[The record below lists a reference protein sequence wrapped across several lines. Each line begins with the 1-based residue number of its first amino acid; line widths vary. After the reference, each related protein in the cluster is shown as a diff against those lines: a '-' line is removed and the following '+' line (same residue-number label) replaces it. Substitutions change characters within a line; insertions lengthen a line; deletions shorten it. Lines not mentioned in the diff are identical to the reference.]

1 MAIKAKEKK
10 TTGIP
15 GLHLQRVRQGDKR
28 GPCIYQDQAADGAVH
43 TLRMYAGEMYQERM
57 IL

>member
-1 MAIKAKEKK
+1 MDRVKEKK

-28 GPCIYQDQAADGAVH
+28 GPCIYQDKETDRAAH
-43 TLRMYAGEMYQERM
+43 TFRMHAGKA
-57 IL
+57 

>member
-15 GLHLQRVRQGDKR
+15 GLYLQRVRQGDKR
-28 GPCIYQDQAADGAVH
+28 GSCVYQDKTTDGAAH
-43 TLRMYAGEMYQERM
+43 SLRMHAGKA
-57 IL
+57 

>member
-10 TTGIP
+10 TAGIP

-28 GPCIYQDQAADGAVH
+28 RPCIYQDQAADGAAH
-43 TLRMYAGEMYQERM
+43 TLRMHAGRKEKRR
-57 IL
+57 

>member
-1 MAIKAKEKK
+1 MVAKAKEKK

-28 GPCIYQDQAADGAVH
+28 GPCLYQDQAADRASH
-43 TLRMYAGEMYQERM
+43 SLRMHAGKAR
-57 IL
+57 

>member
-1 MAIKAKEKK
+1 MVAKVKEKK

-28 GPCIYQDQAADGAVH
+28 GPCLYQDKAADGAAH
-43 TLRMYAGEMYQERM
+43 TFRMHAGKTR
-57 IL
+57 

>member
-1 MAIKAKEKK
+1 MDRVKEKK

-28 GPCIYQDQAADGAVH
+28 GPCLYKDKAADGAVH
-43 TLRMYAGEMYQERM
+43 TLRMYAGKAS
-57 IL
+57 